1 MAENEDRNNHT
12 DDIKDDVV
20 QNKGDFDVEDFDF
33 VVVDDA
39 TSSISTLVK
48 LTSSTST
55 LANLTMLSAL
65 CS

>member
-1 MAENEDRNNHT
+1 MAENDDRNNHT

-39 TSSISTLVK
+39 TSSISTLIK